1 METKKFCTQCG
12 AEIPNGSQFCPS
24 CGKKAGTTTQTI
36 ATQSVPQPHANTN
49 GQKQSVAIKNN
60 SHFLLDKE
68 MFYLHTLLYY
78 GPILISALIMMASA
92 TVGIILFIASLIFAG
107 YIIPAKIMHRE
118 AVYDGQNIVLNPG
131 AKIKQFSKKI
141 VVNEIAHIRI
151 RKVNKGYFETR
162 KKILYLQGVAGKYD
176 VIAFDTATQKNA
188 LIICFYKKGNMDQF
202 LPILNQ
208 ALAEHNKDISLI
220 DRNDTLVKIKDF
232 EKE

>member
-24 CGKKAGTTTQTI
+24 CGKKAETTTQTT
-36 ATQSVPQPHANTN
+36 AAQSVPQPHANTN
-49 GQKQSVAIKNN
+49 SQKQSVAIKDGNHILIN
-60 SHFLLDKE
+60 KE
-68 MFYLHTLLYY
+68 MFYLYTLLYY
-78 GPILISALIMMASA
+78 GPTLVSLLIMMAS
-92 TVGIILFIASLIFAG
+92 TTTGLILFIASLIFAY
-107 YIIPAKIMHRE
+107 YILPAKIMHRE

-131 AKIKQFSKKI
+131 AKMKQFSKKI
-141 VVNEIAHIRI
+141 SVNEISHIRI
-151 RKVNKGYFETR
+151 RKVNKNCFDTR
-162 KKILYLQGVAGKYD
+162 RKILYLQGHFGKYD